1 MTMFPI
7 MSDDIFPKTNFRGR
21 KKHILDIGYS
31 FYNILFQATFIE
43 RNLEKTEYYMLLQF
57 PLTYSITLLHLKT
70 SSVF

>member
-31 FYNILFQATFIE
+31 FYNIFV
-43 RNLEKTEYYMLLQF
+43 
-57 PLTYSITLLHLKT
+57 
-70 SSVF
+70 SSYFH